1 MQKLPYGIQ
10 GPYRRGDKEEPAD
23 HVDDLSSKFGT
34 RMAAVRAVLSVIL
47 IIAIVGLVST
57 AAAFKG

>member
-10 GPYRRGDKEEPAD
+10 GPYRRGEKEEPGD
-23 HVDDLSSKFGT
+23 HVDDLSSKFGV

>member
-1 MQKLPYGIQ
+1 MKKLPFEIQ
-10 GPYRRGDKEEPAD
+10 GPYRRSDKEQPGD
-23 HVDDLSSKFGT
+23 HVDDLSSKFGA

>member
-1 MQKLPYGIQ
+1 MQKLPYGIE
-10 GPYRRGDKEEPAD
+10 GPYRRGDKED
-23 HVDDLSSKFGT
+23 HFDDLSSKFGV
-34 RMAAVRAVLSVIL
+34 RMAAVRGVLAVVL